1 MVVAEIDA
9 GKRRRRRKEEESLA
23 GRHPV
28 EGERLCWRLMRR
40 PVGDVLGWKGRR
52 LWRKMFEMRRRRS

>member
-1 MVVAEIDA
+1 VRDGGGDATSLLRTLPMVVAEIDA

-28 EGERLCWRLMRR
+28 EGERLC
-40 PVGDVLGWKGRR
+40 
-52 LWRKMFEMRRRRS
+52 

>member
-28 EGERLCWRLMRR
+28 EGERLC
-40 PVGDVLGWKGRR
+40 
-52 LWRKMFEMRRRRS
+52 